1 MSELR
6 IFVRIQKGNH
16 MIKTTNDPK
25 CAAQKNREQLQNQR
39 KDFQERNRRSHRLI
53 VKGAIIE
60 SMYPQT
66 LTMSDD
72 EFRDFLLRGN
82 NLDAMREDEVGE
94 ELPW

>member
-25 CAAQKNREQLQNQR
+25 SATQKNREQLQNQR
-39 KDFQERNRRSHRLI
+39 KDFQERNHRSHRLI

-60 SMYPQT
+60 SMYPET
-66 LTMSDD
+66 ITMSDD
-72 EFRDFLLRGN
+72 AFRDFLLRGN

>member
-1 MSELR
+1 
-6 IFVRIQKGNH
+6 

-25 CAAQKNREQLQNQR
+25 SAAQKNREQLQNQR

>member
-1 MSELR
+1 MSEMR

-25 CAAQKNREQLQNQR
+25 SAAQKNRELLQNQR
-39 KDFQERNRRSHRLI
+39 KEYQERNRRSHRLI

-60 SMYPQT
+60 NLFPET
-66 LTMSDD
+66 VTMNADD
-72 EFRDFLLRGN
+72 FRAFLLRGN
-82 NLDAMREDEVGE
+82 TLDAMRPDEVGE

>member
-1 MSELR
+1 MTKPSNTPMS
-6 IFVRIQKGNH
+6 
-16 MIKTTNDPK
+16 
-25 CAAQKNREQLQNQR
+25 AAQKNRELLQNQR
-39 KDFQERNRRSHRLI
+39 KEYQERNRRSHRLI

>member
-1 MSELR
+1 MT
-6 IFVRIQKGNH
+6 
-16 MIKTTNDPK
+16 KTTNDPK
-25 CAAQKNREQLQNQR
+25 SAAQKNREQLQKQR
-39 KDFQERNRRSHRLI
+39 KDILERNRRSHRLI

-60 SMYPQT
+60 SMYPET
-66 LTMSDD
+66 VTMSDD